1 SEEHTS
7 ELQSLT
13 NLVCRLLLEKKKKVR
28 REAVALADVCHAGG
42 DRRECIAR
50 GDMDL
55 VAAAGGLGM
64 LLEGWRQDR
73 CADID
78 ALAPAPSEPWRE
90 RLAIEPR
97 RAHQLERPRGAPS
110 FR

>member
-1 SEEHTS
+1 GRARENVDRH
-7 ELQSLT
+7 LIV
-13 NLVCRLLLEKKKKVR
+13 LVFVRRIAPFEAVR
-28 REAVALADVCHAGG
+28 REAVALAQDCHAGG

-55 VAAAGGLGM
+55 AAATGGLGM
-64 LLEGWRQDR
+64 LLEGWLEGR
-73 CADID
+73 CAEMH
-78 ALAPAPSEPWRE
+78 ALAPEAMEAWRE

-97 RAHQLERPRGAPS
+97 RADQLERPRGAPS